1 MSQGTNHHGGTCMAM
16 NTALHVVTGGHTI
29 RIEGEMNADVQLVL
43 SLVSLAPL
51 L

>member
-1 MSQGTNHHGGTCMAM
+1 MSQGTNHHGSACMAM
-16 NTALHVVTGGHTI
+16 NTALLVVTGGHTI
-29 RIEGEMNADVQLVL
+29 RKEGEMNADAQFVL

>member
-29 RIEGEMNADVQLVL
+29 RKEGEMNADAQLVL
-43 SLVSLAPL
+43 SLFSLAPL